1 MRRHFE
7 NPTKYAIASLGA
19 LENLFTDVKFQ
30 SNSVIGS
37 TFSCGL

>member
-7 NPTKYAIASLGA
+7 NPTEDATASLGA
-19 LENLFTDVKFQ
+19 LENLITDVKFQ
-30 SNSVIGS
+30 SSSVIGS